1 MAKPLGAIVL
11 AVCPPQQ
18 RYPDS
23 LARLGR
29 IPTSAPGGA
38 IRAAA
43 RAAFSCPGRQPNDRT
58 TGPDDACLRICRH
71 TSRFTFLST
80 N

>member
-29 IPTSAPGGA
+29 IPTSAPW
-38 IRAAA
+38 RHDQS
-43 RAAFSCPGRQPNDRT
+43 RCTRCLFLPGQT
-58 TGPDDACLRICRH
+58 A
-71 TSRFTFLST
+71 
-80 N
+80 